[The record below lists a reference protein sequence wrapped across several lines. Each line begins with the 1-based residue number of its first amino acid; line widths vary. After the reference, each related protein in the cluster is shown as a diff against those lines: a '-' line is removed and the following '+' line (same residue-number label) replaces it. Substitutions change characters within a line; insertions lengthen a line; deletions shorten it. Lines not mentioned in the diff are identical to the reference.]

1 MDIIAPIAVGGIWLW
16 WFFGE
21 LQKRPLVPVKDPF
34 FEKAIEHGHGH

>member
-34 FEKAIEHGHGH
+34 FENAIEHGHGH